1 MNGGLD
7 LPLEPSLQNNA
18 SAYLVDQGLVLAC
31 LLADAAGQHGL
42 VGHHAGVALVPPVD
56 GNVGQGLA
64 ELTYKT
70 AYARQ
75 IVAVLT
81 VGLARQSHYKSLHG
95 FALDV
100 ILQKLQQFS
109 CVDGGQPIGYY
120 LQRVRHSNSCAT
132 DPVIYREDSTQTIY
146 IR

>member
-1 MNGGLD
+1 MNGGLN
-7 LPLEPSLQNNA
+7 LPLEPSLQDDA
-18 SAYLVDQGLVLAC
+18 GAYLVDQGLVLAC
-31 LLADAAGQHGL
+31 LLADATGQHSL
-42 VGHHAGVALVPPVD
+42 VSHHAGVALVPPVD
-56 GNVGQGLA
+56 GNVGQCLA
-64 ELTYKT
+64 ELTHET

-81 VGLARQSHYKSLHG
+81 IGLARQSYHETLHG

-100 ILQKLQQFS
+100 VLQKLQQLS
-109 CVDGGQPIGYY
+109 RVDGGQPIGYY